1 MAGLTRAELLGRTA
15 KGGAA
20 LAVGGGIL
28 GAVSTPASAAIG
40 TDDIPLVTQAVAI
53 ELVGG
58 VFYTEAIST
67 GGMNANDTRYF
78 TRALANETD
87 HYKAVAK
94 ILTDA
99 KQTPG
104 TASDFNF
111 TFPTGAFETTRSI
124 AKLGVQLESIF
135 LGSYLG
141 AVAEL
146 TDAYTRGVF
155 ARIAASQ
162 AQHLSLLSGIAQNKP
177 IGMSFPV
184 PLSLDAV
191 SVALDP
197 FIS

>member
-1 MAGLTRAELLGRTA
+1 MERPSPLEEGSS
-15 KGGAA
+15 GAIA
-20 LAVGGGIL
+20 
-28 GAVSTPASAAIG
+28 SPASAAIG

-53 ELVGG
+53 ELLGG
-58 VFYTEAIST
+58 VFYTEAVST
-67 GGMNANDTRYF
+67 GGLNANDTRYL

-87 HYKAVAK
+87 HYKAVAQ

-111 TFPTGAFETTRSI
+111 TFPANSFATTRSI
-124 AKLGVQLESIF
+124 AKLGVKLETIF

-146 TDAYTRGVF
+146 NDANTRALF

-162 AQHLSLLSGIAQNKP
+162 AQHLSLFSGIALNRP

-184 PLSLDAV
+184 PLTLDAV
-191 SVALDP
+191 SLALDP

>member
-1 MAGLTRAELLGRTA
+1 VAGLTRAELLERTA

-28 GAVSTPASAAIG
+28 GSVASPASAAIG

-53 ELVGG
+53 ELLGS
-58 VFYTEAIST
+58 VFYTEALSAKAT
-67 GGMNANDTRYF
+67 NAKESRYLK
-78 TRALANETD
+78 RALANETD
-87 HYKAVAK
+87 HYKAVAQ

-104 TASDFNF
+104 TADDFNF
-111 TFPTGAFETTRSI
+111 TFPTGSFATTDSI
-124 AKLGVQLESIF
+124 AKLGVKLEAIF

-146 TDAYTRGVF
+146 KDADTRAVF

-162 AQHLSLLSGIAQNKP
+162 AQHLSLLSGIALNRP

>member
-1 MAGLTRAELLGRTA
+1 VAGLTRAELLGRTA

-20 LAVGGGIL
+20 LAVGGGIVGSL
-28 GAVSTPASAAIG
+28 ASQASAAIG

-53 ELVGG
+53 ELLGG
-58 VFYTEAIST
+58 VFYTQALST
-67 GGMNANDTRYF
+67 GGTNARDTRYF
-78 TRALANETD
+78 KRALANEND
-87 HYKAVAK
+87 HYKAVAQ

-104 TASDFNF
+104 TADDFNF
-111 TFPTGAFETTRSI
+111 AFPTGAFATTRSI
-124 AKLGVQLESIF
+124 AKLGVQLETIF

-141 AVAEL
+141 AVAAL
-146 TDAYTRGVF
+146 KDANTRAVF

-162 AQHLSLLSGIAQNKP
+162 AQHLSLLSGIALNKP

-184 PLSLDAV
+184 PLTLDAV
-191 SVALDP
+191 SLALDP